1 MSFNPEVTQ
10 DACKE
15 ALKRLDTLICADPS
29 SPTFGSVDREFW
41 AYRTVRGFSSAPFQH
56 VMSGF
61 AHLANSSD
69 AFDAEFLRNRAISVM
84 DFWLRSRN
92 SSGSVDEW
100 YRNEQ
105 SFCATAMGLH
115 SVCET
120 LWLLKED
127 IEASELKIRCQS
139 LCQTESWL
147 SGKVNPLAANQVVA
161 SVSGRFVLGRLLD
174 DDGIADRARDSLR
187 WLNSQFARHG
197 FLPEYGGLD
206 FGYSLLSID
215 LLAVAHQAG
224 FVECEPLV
232 DDLCRQLCTLVSAS
246 GDLPFVLG
254 SRGTAHS
261 FVGGVHYFSG
271 YLSAA
276 LELRD
281 RFAIPNSQ
289 SQVESVTRYDDRYLA
304 TFAFAALA
312 RRSAFESE
320 GRPALSRPST
330 PAGAFVQPSVKHAAG
345 NGGSLYI
352 NEALGGALCWIP
364 TSGSRVVHLGYVFT
378 DESGCRWTSLTSVD
392 EERAE
397 YQFVRVSDALPLQKS
412 ESLYRLVFLLC
423 RIPQFARLVSWWA
436 RTRVGRPNK
445 KCTIWFAREAV
456 GEGDHIMV
464 HDRLR
469 ISGHLVGRISRLVS
483 FPFHSP
489 SAVLIGSEGVEGYEF
504 NRVINQWSGT
514 EEISIHWRITTD
526 SSTGGKLVAP

>member
-1 MSFNPEVTQ
+1 MTFNPEITR
-10 DACKE
+10 DACKV
-15 ALKRLDTLICADPS
+15 ALKRLDTLVCADPS

-56 VMSGF
+56 AMSGF
-61 AHLANSSD
+61 AYLTKSSD
-69 AFDAEFLRNRAISVM
+69 VFDAELLRDRAISVL
-84 DFWLRSRN
+84 DYWLRSRN
-92 SSGSVDEW
+92 SNGSVDEW

-115 SVCET
+115 SACET

-127 IEASELKIRCQS
+127 IEAPELNIRCQS
-139 LCQTESWL
+139 LSQTESWL
-147 SGKVNPLAANQVVA
+147 SSKVNPLAANQLVA

-174 DDGIADRARDSLR
+174 DDGIADRARDSLH

-224 FVECEPLV
+224 FAECEPLV
-232 DDLCRQLCTLVSAS
+232 DGLCRQLCTLVSAS

-281 RFAIPNSQ
+281 RFAIPNSV
-289 SQVESVTRYDDRYLA
+289 SQVELVTHYDDRYLA

-312 RRSAFESE
+312 RRSTFESV
-320 GRPALSRPST
+320 GRPALPRPSA
-330 PAGAFVQPSVKHAAG
+330 PAGAFVQPPVKHVVG

-352 NEALGGALCWIP
+352 NEAFGSALCWIP

-378 DESGCRWTSLTSVD
+378 DESGCRWTSLTSLD
-392 EERAE
+392 QESGE
-397 YQFVRVSDALPLQKS
+397 YRFVRVGDALPLQKR

-423 RIPQFARLVSWWA
+423 RIPHFARLVSWWA
-436 RTRVGRPNK
+436 RTRVGRPNRK
-445 KCTIWFAREAV
+445 RTIWFTREV
-456 GEGDHIMV
+456 MHENDHIVV

-469 ISGHLVGRISRLVS
+469 ISGRLVGRISRLVS

-489 SAVLIGSEGVEGYEF
+489 SAISVDPVDVERHVF
-504 NRVINQWSGT
+504 NRAINQRSGT
-514 EEISIHWRITTD
+514 EEISIHWRVTTD
-526 SSTGGKLVAP
+526 SRAGGKLVAP